1 MSDKLLEHLIAQNDV
16 LLRHVLGDT
25 ASPADVVAT
34 RELEEELAGV
44 NRKLTEVNK
53 ARDREWEESKKIRTL
68 LYKERD
74 ENKREV
80 SALKAQLL
88 LSESKVDGAA
98 FELKQVRAELKQAQ
112 IELARAKQ
120 AGAPGDLVDE
130 ISRLLGHAMKA
141 FEDDDQDK
149 LIRNITLALKKVTL
163 TDEEAA

>member
-16 LLRHVLGDT
+16 LLRHVLGDS
-25 ASPADVVAT
+25 ASPAESVNV

-44 NRKLTEVNK
+44 NRKLTEATQQL
-53 ARDREWEESKKIRTL
+53 AREQEQGKEMRARL
-68 LYKERD
+68 FRERD
-74 ENKREV
+74 ENTQQV
-80 SALKAQLL
+80 NSLKTT
-88 LSESKVDGAA
+88 LSLAESKVNSLATQL
-98 FELKQVRAELKQAQ
+98 EQSRA
-112 IELARAKQ
+112 ELARAKQ

-130 ISRLLGHAMKA
+130 ISRLLGHAVKA

>member
-44 NRKLTEVNK
+44 NRKLTEATQQLGREQQQYK
-53 ARDREWEESKKIRTL
+53 EMRARLFR
-68 LYKERD
+68 ERD
-74 ENKREV
+74 ENTQQVNK
-80 SALKAQLL
+80 LKTT
-88 LSESKVDGAA
+88 LSLAESKANSLSTQL
-98 FELKQVRAELKQAQ
+98 EQSRAELT
-112 IELARAKQ
+112 RAKQ
-120 AGAPGDLVDE
+120 AGAPDALVDE

-163 TDEEAA
+163 TGGEDAA

>member
-16 LLRHVLGDT
+16 LLRHVLGDS
-25 ASPADVVAT
+25 ASPAETVQV

-44 NRKLTEVNK
+44 NRKLTTATQELGSERK
-53 ARDREWEESKKIRTL
+53 RYKDMRDRLFE
-68 LYKERD
+68 ERD
-74 ENKREV
+74 ENNKQV
-80 SALKAQLL
+80 SQLKAQLSL
-88 LSESKVDGAA
+88 AESKANGLATQL
-98 FELKQVRAELKQAQ
+98 EQSRAELT
-112 IELARAKQ
+112 RAKQ
-120 AGAPGDLVDE
+120 AGAPDALVDE